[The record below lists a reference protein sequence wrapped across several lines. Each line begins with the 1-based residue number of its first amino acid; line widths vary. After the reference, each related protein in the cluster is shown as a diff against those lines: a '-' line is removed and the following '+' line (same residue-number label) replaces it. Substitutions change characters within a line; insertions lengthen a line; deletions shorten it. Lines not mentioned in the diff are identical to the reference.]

1 MRVVWLIQN
10 LVPYHHVKFE
20 AFAKQFDGEAHLV
33 QVSNIDSFKI
43 LEFHPELMSY
53 TLGTLFENIGFS
65 DIPLGQLCD
74 AVSDLLLRLK
84 PDCLCVSGWGLTVG
98 QAALLT
104 GFEQRIPVVLCSDS
118 NEFDEP
124 RRWHKEWIKRQFVSR
139 CASWLVAGISAADYI
154 RKLGGGECVAGYDV
168 VDNAHFER
176 IMERPDDLPVML
188 EQSAWFFACARFG
201 RKKNLFRLLD
211 AYAGYRQRCQKA
223 QAEPYLLV
231 IAGDGELRPEIEAL
245 IERRGLRRLAVL
257 LGAVSYH
264 TMPWLYQNCHAFVH
278 VSTTEQWGLV
288 VNEAMA
294 AGAPILLSSRCG
306 CASDLLQDGENGFLL
321 DPFDIKS
328 ISESLWKFH
337 QLPVERQNS
346 FRNQS
351 RKIIAGWG
359 PSRFSEAFQE
369 AIAKAVAAGAARHT
383 FVARQLLRLLLAQ
396 KGSKNV

>member
-10 LVPYHHVKFE
+10 MVPYHHVKFE
-20 AFAKQFDGEAHLV
+20 AFAASFDGAVHV
-33 QVSNIDSFKI
+33 AQVTGMDSFKV
-43 LEFHPELMSY
+43 LEFHPESMSY
-53 TLGTLFENIGFS
+53 TLDTLFE
-65 DIPLGQLCD
+65 DINYSRIPVAQLFKSISNFIQC
-74 AVSDLLLRLK
+74 LK
-84 PDCLCVSGWGLTVG
+84 PDCLCVSGWGLTEG
-98 QAALLT
+98 QIALLV
-104 GFEQRIPVVLCSDS
+104 GFEQRIPIVLCSDS

-124 RRWHKEWIKRQFVSR
+124 RRWHKEWVKRQIVSH
-139 CASWLVAGISAADYI
+139 CASWLVAGTSAADYI
-154 RKLGGGECVAGYDV
+154 QKLGGGMCVTGYDV
-168 VDNAHFER
+168 VDNAHFEVV
-176 IMERPDDLPVML
+176 MERPVDLPEML

-201 RKKNLFRLLD
+201 RKKNLFRLLE

-223 QAEPYLLV
+223 QVVPHLLV

-245 IERRGLRRLAVL
+245 IERRGLRGPAVL
-257 LGAVSYH
+257 LGAVSYDS
-264 TMPWLYQNCHAFVH
+264 MPWLYQNCLAFVH

-294 AGAPILLSSRCG
+294 AGAPILLSNRCG

-337 QLPVERQNS
+337 QLPVERQES